1 MIDDESTV
9 GDVKPTESPSFSEE
23 GTARAGS
30 SRVTVR
36 AAGPADAADLSRVA
50 SATFAL
56 ACPPSTTQASI
67 DDFIATHFTETHFAG
82 YLADPERALFLAV
95 ADADGESNPIGY
107 TMVIFGEPT
116 DTDVIAAI
124 ALHPTAELSKV
135 YVLAGHHGA
144 GVAARLVEASVAAA
158 AERGAVGIWLGVNQ
172 LNARANRFYE
182 KSGFARVGVKR
193 FRLGD
198 TYEEDFVRER
208 AIDADTI
215 R

>member
-1 MIDDESTV
+1 MID
-9 GDVKPTESPSFSEE
+9 
-23 GTARAGS
+23 
-30 SRVTVR
+30 VTIR
-36 AAGPADAADLSRVA
+36 AAGPADAARLSRVA

-95 ADADGESNPIGY
+95 EETNGEAIGY
-107 TMVIFGEPT
+107 TMVIFGEAT
-116 DTDVIAAI
+116 DPDVIAAI
-124 ALHPTAELSKV
+124 TLHPTAELSKV

-144 GVAARLVEASVAAA
+144 GVAPRLVEASVAAA
-158 AERGAVGIWLGVNQ
+158 VERGAVGIWLGVNQ

-193 FRLGD
+193 FHLGD
-198 TYEEDFVRER
+198 TYEDDFVRER
-208 AIDADTI
+208 AIGADTI